1 MADENVFERFTS
13 DGRSKNKK
21 KNDIKMP
28 KGIGKIIVEVGT
40 QLVVTILSGGVLLNT
55 LSTANLNKFSNGF
68 VILIDRIVSSLV
80 YGLALS
86 VLLIS
91 QSPIAFPGWVSV
103 PSVIVFAVVAFVVDL
118 TYIRKKL

>member
-1 MADENVFERFTS
+1 MEE
-13 DGRSKNKK
+13 
-21 KNDIKMP
+21 
-28 KGIGKIIVEVGT
+28 KIAT
-40 QLVVTILSGGVLLNT
+40 LNLSQ
-55 LSTANLNKFSNGF
+55 KE
-68 VILIDRIVSSLV
+68 IVSALV

-118 TYIRKKL
+118 TYISKKL